1 MDGPVTFVPTEPP
14 ELYLY
19 LIDRVEAKVD
29 QVSEG
34 LGHRMDTFEQRMN
47 RLLLV
52 GMGLLVALVG
62 NLTVMVITLASG
74 T

>member
-1 MDGPVTFVPTEPP
+1 MD
-14 ELYLY
+14 
-19 LIDRVEAKVD
+19 I
-29 QVSEG
+29 
-34 LGHRMDTFEQRMN
+34 FEQRMN

>member
-1 MDGPVTFVPTEPP
+1 MDGPVTYVPTEPP

>member
-34 LGHRMDTFEQRMN
+34 LGRRMDIFEQRMN